1 MPDQDGFETL
11 SYRVADSGVA
21 FITIDVTDRKLN
33 VLTPDMHREIGA
45 VADRLAADDTATGAV
60 IHSGKSSFLAGG
72 DLKRIVQFYAMQRS
86 AEEAYAQSRTYTES
100 LRKLETC
107 GKPVCVAINGTALG
121 GGLELA
127 LACHHRVVLDD
138 PDILL
143 GLPEVTLGL
152 IPGGGGTQRLPR
164 MIGIKQAASLILSGE
179 RFNPTQALDMGV
191 VDELASAEELL
202 STAETWVLESGV
214 DTQPWDRRGF
224 RIPGGSGL
232 SDQRTAGLFLQ
243 LTAKVSAEHRHNYPA
258 PVAAL
263 RCLFNGTTVKS
274 IDAAL
279 KIETRE
285 FSALTRDPVARNIV
299 RTQFINKGIRRRKE
313 KESPAEFA
321 AQDESIVA
329 MCQSAYMAEGQRM
342 LNEGLSPSVIENVA
356 FAAGMA
362 SGPLGMA
369 ASADAV
375 KARADNAIDVEM
387 TKSRLLCIQALAA
400 AEGWAEGSID
410 PIDADLASIE
420 GAGFPAYTGGVMSY
434 VDTIGTKAFL
444 DRCDQ
449 LATVFGDRFAP
460 SVGLRAK
467 VAENRRVY
475 PPPA

>member
-1 MPDQDGFETL
+1 MPDQTKLETL

-21 FITIDVTDRKLN
+21 YITIDVKDRKLN
-33 VLTPDMHREIGA
+33 VLTPELHREIGT
-45 VADRLAADDTATGAV
+45 VADRLARDGAAKGAV

-72 DLKRIVQFYAMQRS
+72 DLKRIVRFYDMQRS
-86 AEEAYAQSRTYTES
+86 AGDAYAQSRTYTES

-164 MIGIKQAASLILSGE
+164 LTGIKQAASMILSGE
-179 RFNPTQALDMGV
+179 RLGPAQALDIGV
-191 VDELASAEELL
+191 IDEMASADELL
-202 STAETWVLESGV
+202 STAENWVLESAV
-214 DTQPWDRRGF
+214 DTQPWDRRAF

-274 IDAAL
+274 MDAAL

-285 FSALTRDPVARNIV
+285 FSTLTRDPVARNII
-299 RTQFINKGIRRRKE
+299 RTQFINKGTRRRKE

-321 AQDESIVA
+321 ARDEAVVA
-329 MCQSAYMAEGQRM
+329 MCRSAYMAEGQRM
-342 LNEGLSPSVIENVA
+342 LDEGLSPSVIENIA

-362 SGPLGMA
+362 SGPLSMA
-369 ASADAV
+369 DEDTV
-375 KARADNAIDVEM
+375 KAGAAKAIEVEM

-410 PIDADLASIE
+410 PIDADIASIE
-420 GAGFPAYTGGVMSY
+420 GAGFPTYTGGVMSY
-434 VDTIGTKAFL
+434 IDTMGCGAFL
-444 DRCDQ
+444 DRCDE

-460 SVGLRAK
+460 SSCLRQEMT
-467 VAENRRVY
+467 ENIRIY